1 VALNLGELAGIIS
14 LDEKPALSSL
24 GRVQRRMEDTARSG
38 QASKDKMQAQV
49 NKYEAAVQ
57 TASENIA
64 KSKRREE
71 DAAGAVRAAEVKL
84 AEARKRGADDSSQ
97 VVAAMER
104 LATAHRRVA
113 DAQENTVR
121 VTREHE
127 AAQSRLASSVRRD
140 SDRMGTDFSKVART
154 ANQAGQAGITFA
166 RNFGMA
172 VGGLAAIAPAAGAA
186 GSALLSGAGNAVTFA
201 ASLSSLG
208 GVAALIPAGLMAV
221 GAGAGT
227 LIAAFNGIG
236 DALKEVNKVQ
246 SEAPKRNP
254 RLDAMAVEDAMSAIK
269 VAEENAAQVQVDAAR
284 RVSDAKRSLQDVV
297 LSVSEAQKAALRAVD
312 MAERDEAKTARDVAS
327 AQKDLAAAREEAASQ
342 VKKVAHDLAAANLQ
356 AIDSA
361 LAYKKAVIEYNKA
374 KADPTTLGSDLAQL
388 QNNVAKSMAA
398 NEDAK
403 QQVIDLKGEQKKA
416 QQEAKTGSD
425 KVLTAEQR
433 LADARQ
439 AAADAVQA
447 RKDAQADVLKQ
458 ERDGARQIADAQ
470 LAIKDAVQQ
479 GAQAQKDAA
488 RSVEQAHRNLERV
501 QLQQAD
507 AATQAGAAA
516 KSAMD
521 KLTPSAREAVI
532 ALLAVKAMLGQ
543 VRDVAQENFFKG
555 FSTPLMSLAQTVIPQ
570 LVTGVGAIASALGAG
585 AQIFMRALEN
595 ALGGG
600 VLDTLLQGVA
610 DSVTALNGA
619 ITPIVDSFTT
629 LGTVGMNYMPQLAQF
644 IADLAA
650 KFNTFIQGAAAD
662 GSLKTWIDGGIQGF
676 KDLWSIA
683 GSVVGI
689 FKAINTAATNGGA
702 VSTLGGFADGMARIS
717 AIMNGTTFQ
726 TALTTIF
733 DGASKGSEAML
744 KVIGPLGDAFVR
756 GAPALSKFLDLGGQ
770 IVALVVG
777 HLADAISNPG
787 FGAGLVTFM
796 NGVKDGVAGLGPTLP
811 GLTKSL
817 GDVLA
822 ALAPFIA
829 ALTPSIG
836 ATMGIIAAAAAKLT
850 EMLSPMMT
858 AIAGSPAA
866 ITGLAI
872 AFGAWKIAMAGIS
885 LFGFLQSLGMLE
897 GMTVRSTVAL
907 VGQKIALGASRAA
920 AMAAAAG
927 QWLLNAALSANP
939 IGLVVLAIAGLVA
952 GLVWFFTQTE
962 LGQQIVQNVWG
973 AIQVAVAAVVD
984 WFQNT
989 AMPVIQQVFKVVGAV
1004 FTWLYQNV
1012 IKPAWEGIGNAIKW
1026 AWENILKPTFSAW
1039 VNVFK
1044 YVLGPA
1050 FTWLWKTIIKPAFDG
1065 IGSAIK
1071 WVWDNVLKPTFDAWN
1086 SVFKN
1091 VLGPVFN
1098 WLWKTIIKPAF
1109 DGIGASIKWVWNNV
1123 VKPVFDTMHKFITKT
1138 IPDAF
1143 KSGVGFIKTH
1153 WDKIQEIAKAPVK
1166 FVVDTVL
1173 NKGLIAGFNG
1183 IADFL
1188 HIGRL
1193 PPIVL
1198 PKGFSDGGY
1207 TGNKPTGAV
1216 AGVVHGDEHVIR
1228 SESRRKV
1235 ERTHPGLLDHL
1246 NRTGNVAGYRDGG
1259 RVAPLKHMAL
1269 TQGWNH
1275 VHKGIDLAA
1284 SVGTPV
1290 FATEAGRVSWAGPG
1304 VSAPGVWGGNEIHI
1318 DGGSGIQEWFAHMS
1332 SIGVRLGQMVR
1343 AGQQIG
1349 LSGNTG
1355 ITSGPHLHFGTFAG
1369 GWPNDINPLDY
1380 LGGAGVP
1387 SGGTGGGGF
1396 NPIAGIIDGL
1406 VSKFKE
1412 TFPGGGA
1419 FADMTIGVGKKIM
1432 DGAAEW
1438 VTKTLGGGDKKGNAT
1453 GMAPTVYDGGGWLHN
1468 TGGPQ
1473 LVQHNKT
1480 KPDAVLTYEELQM
1493 FKAAARNGGGI
1504 QYSPTY
1510 QYMGEDPETL
1520 ARRDRARLVDLM
1532 NAVI

>member
-1 VALNLGELAGIIS
+1 MALNLGELSGIIS
-14 LDEKPALSSL
+14 LDERPALSSL
-24 GRVQRRMEDTARSG
+24 SRVQRRMEETARSG
-38 QASKDKMQAQV
+38 QQSTDRMSAQ
-49 NKYEAAVQ
+49 Q
-57 TASENIA
+57 
-64 KSKRREE
+64 
-71 DAAGAVRAAEVKL
+71 D
-84 AEARKRGADDSSQ
+84 
-97 VVAAMER
+97 R
-104 LATAHRRVA
+104 LAGAHRRVA
-113 DAQENTVR
+113 SAQDDTVR
-121 VTREHE
+121 STRANE

-140 SDRMGTDFSKVART
+140 TGNMSADFSKVGKA
-154 ANQAGQAGITFA
+154 ANQAGQSGMVFA
-166 RNFGMA
+166 RGFGMA
-172 VGGLAAIAPAAGAA
+172 VGGLSAIAPAAGAA
-186 GSALLSGAGNAVTFA
+186 GAGLISGAGNAVTFA

-208 GVAALIPAGLMAV
+208 GVAALIPAGLMAI

-227 LIAAFNGIG
+227 LIAAFSGVG

-254 RLDAMAVEDAMSAIK
+254 RLDAMALEDAMSAIT
-269 VAEENAAQVQVDAAR
+269 VAEQNAAQVQVDSAR
-284 RVSDAKRSLQDVV
+284 RVADAKRNLQDVIA
-297 LSVSEAQKAALRAVD
+297 SVADAQKAALKAVD
-312 MAERDEAKTARDVAS
+312 MAERDEAKTARDVTS
-327 AQKDLAAAREEAASQ
+327 AQKDLAAAREEAANQ

-416 QQEAKTGSD
+416 QTEAKTGSD
-425 KVLTAEQR
+425 KVLAAEQR
-433 LADARQ
+433 LTDARQ
-439 AAADAVQA
+439 AQADAVQA
-447 RKDAQADVLKQ
+447 RKDAQADVVKQ
-458 ERDGARQIADAQ
+458 EVAGARQIADAQ
-470 LAIKDAVQQ
+470 LAIKDATVQ
-479 GAQAQKDAA
+479 GARAQQDAA
-488 RSVEQAHRNLERV
+488 RAVEQANRSLERV

-507 AATQAGAAA
+507 AATKAGAAA

-521 KLTPSAREAVI
+521 KLTPSAREAVL
-532 ALLAVKAMLGQ
+532 ALLAVKGMLGQ

-555 FSTPLMSLAQTVIPQ
+555 FSGPLLTLVGSVLPQ
-570 LVTGVGAIASALGAG
+570 MVTGVGAIASALGAG
-585 AQIFMRALEN
+585 AQIFMAALQG

-600 VLDTLLQGVA
+600 VLQTLLQGVA
-610 DSVTALNGA
+610 DSISALNGA
-619 ITPIVDSFTT
+619 ITPIVDAFVT
-629 LGTVGMNYMPQLAQF
+629 LGTVGMTYMPQLAQI
-644 IADLAA
+644 IADLAG

-662 GSLKTWIDGGIQGF
+662 GSLKTWIDGGIQGL

-717 AIMNGTTFQ
+717 AIMNGATFQ

-756 GAPALSKFLDLGGQ
+756 GAPALSKFLDVGGQ

-829 ALTPSIG
+829 AFTPTIG
-836 ATMGIIAAAAAKLT
+836 QTMGIVAAAAAKLT

-858 AIAGSPAA
+858 ALAGSPAV

-872 AFGAWKIAMAGIS
+872 AFGAWKIAMAGLS

-907 VGQKIALGASRAA
+907 VAQKIALGASKAA
-920 AMAAAAG
+920 AAAAAAG
-927 QWLLNAALSANP
+927 QWLLNAALGANP

-952 GLVWFFTQTE
+952 GLVWFFTQTQ
-962 LGQQIVQNVWG
+962 LGQDIVKNVWG

-984 WFQNT
+984 WFQKT

-1004 FTWLYQNV
+1004 FAWLYENIV
-1012 IKPAWEGIGNAIKW
+1012 KPAFEGIKTVVNA
-1026 AWENILKPTFSAW
+1026 AWLIMRAIFQTIDA
-1039 VNVFK
+1039 
-1044 YVLGPA
+1044 VLRKVVGPA
-1050 FTWLWKTIIKPAFDG
+1050 FSWLYNSIIKPVFG
-1065 IGSAIK
+1065 FIGALISA
-1071 WVWDNVLKPTFDAWN
+1071 WWN
-1086 SVFKN
+1086 TTVMPVFNAVNWFLKN

-1109 DGIGASIKWVWNNV
+1109 DGIGAAVKWVWDNIL
-1123 VKPVFDTMHKFITKT
+1123 KPVFDKLHDVIFKT
-1138 IPDAF
+1138 VPDAF
-1143 KSGVGFIKTH
+1143 KKGVEFIKTH
-1153 WDKIQEIAKAPVK
+1153 WDKIQAIAKAPVK
-1166 FVVDTVL
+1166 FVVDTVI
-1173 NKGLIAGFNG
+1173 NKGLIGGFNNIAGALG
-1183 IADFL
+1183 IDK
-1188 HIGRL
+1188 L
-1193 PPIVL
+1193 PEVAL
-1198 PKGFSDGGY
+1198 PKGFSEGGY
-1207 TGNKPTGAV
+1207 TGNKPVGAV
-1216 AGVVHGDEHVIR
+1216 AGVVHGDEQVIK
-1228 SESRRKV
+1228 SPSRRKF
-1235 ERTHPGLLDHL
+1235 ESRHPGLLDHI
-1246 NRTGNVAGYRDGG
+1246 NATGSLAGYKDGG
-1259 RVAPLKHMAL
+1259 RVAPLKHLAL
-1269 TQGWNH
+1269 TQGYNR
-1275 VHKGIDLAA
+1275 VHKGVDFAA
-1284 SVGTPV
+1284 TEGTPV
-1290 FATEAGRVSWAGPG
+1290 FATQDGVVDWAGPG
-1304 VSAPGVWGGNEIHI
+1304 ARAPGVWGGNEIHVL
-1318 DGGSGIQEWFAHMS
+1318 GSGLETWFAHLS
-1332 SIGVRLGQMVR
+1332 QIGVKLGQNVR

-1355 ITSGPHLHFGTFAG
+1355 ITSGPHLHFGVFQG
-1369 GWPNDINPLDY
+1369 GWPNDVDPLAY

-1387 SGGTGGGGF
+1387 SGGTGGGF
-1396 NPIAGIIDGL
+1396 NPLAGIIDGL

-1412 TFPGGGA
+1412 QFPQAGM
-1419 FADMTIGVGKKIM
+1419 FADLAIGVGKKIL
-1432 DGAAEW
+1432 DGASAW
-1438 VTKTLGGGDKKGNAT
+1438 VTSTLGGGDKKGNAV
-1453 GMAPTVYDGGGWLHN
+1453 GPTVYDGGGWLKN

-1493 FKAAARNGGGI
+1493 FKAAAKNNLGNGI